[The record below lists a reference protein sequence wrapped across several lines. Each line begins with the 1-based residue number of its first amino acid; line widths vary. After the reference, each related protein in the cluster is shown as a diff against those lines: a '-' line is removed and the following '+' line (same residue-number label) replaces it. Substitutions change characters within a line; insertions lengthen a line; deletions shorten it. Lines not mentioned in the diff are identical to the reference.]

1 MYFLNILYNQKCQK
15 INTRNYF
22 REQDQ
27 ENRIFATASKEYKRQ
42 KDFEK
47 PRKNDRK
54 RYNDGMWTTTE
65 RVDLEVGKTQKE

>member
-1 MYFLNILYNQKCQK
+1 MNK
-15 INTRNYF
+15 TRKTELLQ
-22 REQDQ
+22 RHLKSIKD
-27 ENRIFATASKEYKRQ
+27 

-54 RYNDGMWTTTE
+54 KINDAVDILHNDGMWTTTE